1 MRTPRA
7 VVAGALAQAHR
18 HDWASVL
25 AATARTTRD
34 LDLAQESV
42 QEAYAQAM
50 EAWAR
55 DGVPHNPA
63 AWLTVTARRRAT
75 DVVRRQAS
83 LRGKLPLLVVPD
95 GDDPPGPDL
104 LPGDLAPVLHDDRLR
119 LIFMCCHPA
128 LDDAARA
135 ALTLRLVLGVPTADV
150 AALFLVPTA
159 TMAARI
165 TRAKRKIA
173 RAHIPFAVPRRE
185 QLPERLPAVLD
196 VTYLLG
202 TLGHAATSGER
213 RQQGELLDRAVE
225 LATLLRRH
233 VPHDPELLGLGAL
246 LELLRAR
253 AATATDDDGTPVP
266 LSGQD
271 RSRWDRDAIDRAH
284 RTVVGCLRAGAS
296 GPYLLQAAIA
306 AVHATAPSHAATDW
320 TELVT
325 LYDALLA
332 RQPSPW
338 SRSTGRSPCRWHRD
352 PRPGSHWWTRWP
364 ASRRCAAMPT
374 CLPPARRCSPGWAG
388 TRRRRGRTGSRRTWR
403 APTPSD
409 GCCAPAP
416 RRPRTIEARRHA
428 GVFPI
433 SPGSPAGARGAAR
446 APGCS
451 G

>member
-18 HDWASVL
+18 HEWASVL

-55 DGVPHNPA
+55 DGVPDNPA

-332 RQPSPW
+332 RQPSPVVALNRAVAV
-338 SRSTGRSPCRWHRD
+338 SMAQGPEAGLALVDALASE
-352 PRPGSHWWTRWP
+352 P
-364 ASRRCAAMPT
+364 ALRGYAY
-374 CLPPARRCSPGWAG
+374 LP
-388 TRRRRGRTGSRRTWR
+388 
-403 APTPSD
+403 
-409 GCCAPAP
+409 
-416 RRPRTIEARRHA
+416 
-428 GVFPI
+428 
-433 SPGSPAGARGAAR
+433 AAR
-446 APGCS
+446 AEMLARLGRHAEAARAYGLAADLARTDAERRVLRARAETPENDRGA
-451 G
+451 

>member
-55 DGVPHNPA
+55 EGVPDNPA

-95 GDDPPGPDL
+95 GDDSPGPDL
-104 LPGDLAPVLHDDRLR
+104 LPGDLAQVLHDDRLR

-233 VPHDPELLGLGAL
+233 APHDPELLGLGAL

-253 AATATDDDGTPVP
+253 AATATDDAGTPVP

-332 RQPSPW
+332 RQPSPVVALNRAVAV
-338 SRSTGRSPCRWHRD
+338 SMAQGPEAGLALVDALASE
-352 PRPGSHWWTRWP
+352 P
-364 ASRRCAAMPT
+364 ALRGYAY
-374 CLPPARRCSPGWAG
+374 LP
-388 TRRRRGRTGSRRTWR
+388 
-403 APTPSD
+403 
-409 GCCAPAP
+409 
-416 RRPRTIEARRHA
+416 
-428 GVFPI
+428 
-433 SPGSPAGARGAAR
+433 AAR
-446 APGCS
+446 AEMLARLGRHAEAARAYGLAADLARTDAERRVLRARAETPENDRGA
-451 G
+451 

>member
-42 QEAYAQAM
+42 QEAYVQAM

-55 DGVPHNPA
+55 DGVPDNPA

-306 AVHATAPSHAATDW
+306 AVHARAPSHAATDW

-332 RQPSPW
+332 RQPSPVVALNRAVAV
-338 SRSTGRSPCRWHRD
+338 SMAQGPEAGLALVDALASEPALRD
-352 PRPGSHWWTRWP
+352 Y
-364 ASRRCAAMPT
+364 AY
-374 CLPPARRCSPGWAG
+374 LP
-388 TRRRRGRTGSRRTWR
+388 
-403 APTPSD
+403 
-409 GCCAPAP
+409 
-416 RRPRTIEARRHA
+416 
-428 GVFPI
+428 
-433 SPGSPAGARGAAR
+433 AAR
-446 APGCS
+446 AEMLARLGRHAEAARAYGLAADLARTDAERRVLRARAETPENDRRA
-451 G
+451 

>member
-55 DGVPHNPA
+55 EGVPDNPA

-246 LELLRAR
+246 LELLRTR

-332 RQPSPW
+332 RQPSPVVALNRAVAV
-338 SRSTGRSPCRWHRD
+338 SMAQGPEAGLALVDALASE
-352 PRPGSHWWTRWP
+352 P
-364 ASRRCAAMPT
+364 ALRGYAY
-374 CLPPARRCSPGWAG
+374 LP
-388 TRRRRGRTGSRRTWR
+388 
-403 APTPSD
+403 
-409 GCCAPAP
+409 
-416 RRPRTIEARRHA
+416 
-428 GVFPI
+428 
-433 SPGSPAGARGAAR
+433 AAR
-446 APGCS
+446 AEMLARLGRHAEAARAYGLAADLARTDAERRVLRARAETPENDRRA
-451 G
+451 

>member
-50 EAWAR
+50 EVWAR
-55 DGVPHNPA
+55 DGVPDNPA

-246 LELLRAR
+246 LELLRTR

-306 AVHATAPSHAATDW
+306 AVHARAPSHAATDW

-332 RQPSPW
+332 RQPSPVVALNRAVAV
-338 SRSTGRSPCRWHRD
+338 SMAQGPEAGLALVDALASEPALRD
-352 PRPGSHWWTRWP
+352 Y
-364 ASRRCAAMPT
+364 AY
-374 CLPPARRCSPGWAG
+374 LP
-388 TRRRRGRTGSRRTWR
+388 
-403 APTPSD
+403 
-409 GCCAPAP
+409 
-416 RRPRTIEARRHA
+416 
-428 GVFPI
+428 
-433 SPGSPAGARGAAR
+433 AAR
-446 APGCS
+446 AEMLARLGRHAEAARAYGLAADLARTDAERRVLRARAETPENDRRA
-451 G
+451 

>member
-55 DGVPHNPA
+55 EGVPDNPA

-332 RQPSPW
+332 RQPSPVVALNRAVAV
-338 SRSTGRSPCRWHRD
+338 SMAQGPEAGLALVDALASE
-352 PRPGSHWWTRWP
+352 P
-364 ASRRCAAMPT
+364 ALRGYAY
-374 CLPPARRCSPGWAG
+374 LP
-388 TRRRRGRTGSRRTWR
+388 
-403 APTPSD
+403 
-409 GCCAPAP
+409 
-416 RRPRTIEARRHA
+416 
-428 GVFPI
+428 
-433 SPGSPAGARGAAR
+433 AAR
-446 APGCS
+446 AEMLARLGRHAEAARAYGLAADLARTDAERRVLRARAETPENDRGA
-451 G
+451 

>member
-50 EAWAR
+50 EVWAR
-55 DGVPHNPA
+55 DGVPDNPA

-83 LRGKLPLLVVPD
+83 LRGKLPLLVAPD

-135 ALTLRLVLGVPTADV
+135 TLTLRLVLGVPTADV

-202 TLGHAATSGER
+202 TLGHAAT
-213 RQQGELLDRAVE
+213 
-225 LATLLRRH
+225 
-233 VPHDPELLGLGAL
+233 
-246 LELLRAR
+246 
-253 AATATDDDGTPVP
+253 
-266 LSGQD
+266 
-271 RSRWDRDAIDRAH
+271 
-284 RTVVGCLRAGAS
+284 
-296 GPYLLQAAIA
+296 
-306 AVHATAPSHAATDW
+306 
-320 TELVT
+320 
-325 LYDALLA
+325 
-332 RQPSPW
+332 
-338 SRSTGRSPCRWHRD
+338 
-352 PRPGSHWWTRWP
+352 
-364 ASRRCAAMPT
+364 
-374 CLPPARRCSPGWAG
+374 
-388 TRRRRGRTGSRRTWR
+388 
-403 APTPSD
+403 
-409 GCCAPAP
+409 
-416 RRPRTIEARRHA
+416 
-428 GVFPI
+428 
-433 SPGSPAGARGAAR
+433 
-446 APGCS
+446 
-451 G
+451 

>member
-332 RQPSPW
+332 RQPSPVVALNRAVAV
-338 SRSTGRSPCRWHRD
+338 SMAQGPEAGLALVDALASE
-352 PRPGSHWWTRWP
+352 P
-364 ASRRCAAMPT
+364 ALRGYAY
-374 CLPPARRCSPGWAG
+374 LP
-388 TRRRRGRTGSRRTWR
+388 
-403 APTPSD
+403 
-409 GCCAPAP
+409 
-416 RRPRTIEARRHA
+416 
-428 GVFPI
+428 
-433 SPGSPAGARGAAR
+433 AAR
-446 APGCS
+446 AEMLARLGRHAEAARAYGLAADLARTDAERRVLRARAETPENDRGA
-451 G
+451 

>member
-55 DGVPHNPA
+55 EGVPDNPA

-246 LELLRAR
+246 LELLRTR

-332 RQPSPW
+332 RQPSPVVALNRAVAV
-338 SRSTGRSPCRWHRD
+338 SMAQGPEAGLALVDALASE
-352 PRPGSHWWTRWP
+352 P
-364 ASRRCAAMPT
+364 ALRGYAY
-374 CLPPARRCSPGWAG
+374 LP
-388 TRRRRGRTGSRRTWR
+388 
-403 APTPSD
+403 
-409 GCCAPAP
+409 
-416 RRPRTIEARRHA
+416 
-428 GVFPI
+428 
-433 SPGSPAGARGAAR
+433 AAR
-446 APGCS
+446 AEMLARLGRHAEAARAYGLAADLARTDAERRVLRARAETPENDRGA
-451 G
+451 

>member
-1 MRTPRA
+1 M
-7 VVAGALAQAHR
+7 AGALAQAHR

-332 RQPSPW
+332 RQPSPVVALNRAVAV
-338 SRSTGRSPCRWHRD
+338 SMAQGPEAGLALVDALASE
-352 PRPGSHWWTRWP
+352 P
-364 ASRRCAAMPT
+364 ALRGYAY
-374 CLPPARRCSPGWAG
+374 LP
-388 TRRRRGRTGSRRTWR
+388 
-403 APTPSD
+403 
-409 GCCAPAP
+409 
-416 RRPRTIEARRHA
+416 
-428 GVFPI
+428 
-433 SPGSPAGARGAAR
+433 AAR
-446 APGCS
+446 AEMLARLGRHAEAARAYGLAADLARTDAERRVLRARAETPENDRGA
-451 G
+451 

>member
-55 DGVPHNPA
+55 DGVPDNPA

-246 LELLRAR
+246 LELLRTR

-332 RQPSPW
+332 RQPSPVVALNRAVAV
-338 SRSTGRSPCRWHRD
+338 SMAQGPEAGLALVDALASE
-352 PRPGSHWWTRWP
+352 P
-364 ASRRCAAMPT
+364 ALRGYAY
-374 CLPPARRCSPGWAG
+374 LP
-388 TRRRRGRTGSRRTWR
+388 
-403 APTPSD
+403 
-409 GCCAPAP
+409 
-416 RRPRTIEARRHA
+416 
-428 GVFPI
+428 
-433 SPGSPAGARGAAR
+433 AAR
-446 APGCS
+446 AEMLARLGRHAEAARAYGLAADLARTDAERRVLRARAETPENDRGA
-451 G
+451 